1 MSFNVKFIY
10 DLVDKLSPALKTINK
25 NIESSNQSVLRL
37 GRSLRSSLD
46 NFSYDKFVGVSKVAL
61 RSIGRD
67 IDKLSEKSKQLGKEY
82 FFKAS
87 IPLSLLGAKFIKTAS
102 DYQESL
108 NKVILVIV
116 KQMKGKKRNVCFE
129 SYGQVSKQI
138 LNFRYGERI
147 KVYFTIDSVLNSSRW
162 YHTLKVVEVE
172 KEIKKKKIENINQ
185 TNLLNYDTTE
195 KGFD

>member
-1 MSFNVKFIY
+1 MLIMTGKI
-10 DLVDKLSPALKTINK
+10 IM
-25 NIESSNQSVLRL
+25 IESKEIINSNQ
-37 GRSLRSSLD
+37 
-46 NFSYDKFVGVSKVAL
+46 
-61 RSIGRD
+61 
-67 IDKLSEKSKQLGKEY
+67 
-82 FFKAS
+82 
-87 IPLSLLGAKFIKTAS
+87 
-102 DYQESL
+102 ESF

-172 KEIKKKKIENINQ
+172 KEIKKKKTQNLNQ

-195 KGFD
+195 KSFD